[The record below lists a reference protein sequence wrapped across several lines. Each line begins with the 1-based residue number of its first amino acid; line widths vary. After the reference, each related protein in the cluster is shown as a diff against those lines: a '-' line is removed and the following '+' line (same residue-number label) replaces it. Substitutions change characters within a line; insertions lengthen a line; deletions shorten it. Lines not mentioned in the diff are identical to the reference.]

1 MIGDTEN
8 PLTEVALALSMAFFS
23 LMVLMLFAITNTP
36 NSSTQKAV
44 KIQSSAETEAEQ
56 KSPTYLIFFEGQ
68 YFNELLEP
76 CNVVAEALCHVERLL
91 IITEPLCKGCR

>member
-8 PLTEVALALSMAFFS
+8 PTEVALALSMAFF
-23 LMVLMLFAITNTP
+23 LMVLMSYNYKHT
-36 NSSTQKAV
+36 SSSIQKAV

-76 CNVVAEALCHVERLL
+76 TTKRNK
-91 IITEPLCKGCR
+91 T